1 MKTCVC
7 DVCGQSLPMNNQ
19 LDATILGVALDL
31 CPDCKVWASGMDRE
45 KMIYL
50 MLEGFQARRINRR
63 RDNGLSS
70 PMAAMPLGTGA
81 TDQPPEVVPSSPEAW
96 AADYPFKPS
105 PPEVAPDPDPA
116 AEAQEPAS
124 GIKGRY
130 APLKRAV
137 LEALEKYRK
146 ENGAGCWQGL
156 ADEAGVTVEEI
167 AGIRLKRK
175 VPITV
180 YESLAWVLNI
190 REKGADA

>member
-7 DVCGQSLPMNNQ
+7 DICGQNLPLHNQ
-19 LDATILGVALDL
+19 LDTTILGIALDL

-70 PMAAMPLGTGA
+70 PMAAMPLGTGS
-81 TDQPPEVVPSSPEAW
+81 TDQPPEVVPSSPEV
-96 AADYPFKPS
+96 
-105 PPEVAPDPDPA
+105 PPAPDPAP
-116 AEAQEPAS
+116 EAQELAS

-137 LEALEKYRK
+137 LEALEAFRK
-146 ENGAGCWQGL
+146 ENGPGCLQGL

-167 AGIRLKRK
+167 AEIRMKHK
-175 VPITV
+175 APITV
-180 YESLAWVLNI
+180 YECLARVLNI